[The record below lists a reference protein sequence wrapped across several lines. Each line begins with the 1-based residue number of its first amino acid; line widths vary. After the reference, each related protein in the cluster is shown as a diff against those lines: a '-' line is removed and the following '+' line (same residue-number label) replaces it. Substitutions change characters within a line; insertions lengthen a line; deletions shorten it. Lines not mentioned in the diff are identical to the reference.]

1 MHIVQV
7 STADRA
13 GGAESVAWQLFQ
25 GYRNGGHGSS
35 LLVGCKRS
43 QDPDVVELTHDH
55 FRSAWS
61 QRCTTAAERLG
72 TALGPLRGVH
82 HLQTAVRLLAGQPRR
97 WWKREQGHEDFDFPG
112 TWRIPTTIQT
122 RPDILHC
129 HNLHGGGLDDGGY
142 FDLAALPS
150 LSRMFPLVLTLH
162 DAWLLSG
169 HCAHS
174 FDCERW
180 KAGCGDCPDLTIY
193 PAVKRDATAY
203 NWQQKQRIFAGSRL
217 HVATPSRWLM
227 DKVDASMLKPA
238 CVEQR
243 VIPNGVDLTI
253 FTGADRREA
262 RSRLGL
268 PQETSILLFA
278 ANGVKHNVWKDYRTM
293 RAALARIA
301 AMMQDRPVLFIALGD
316 IGKEEAIGASRI
328 QFVPHQD
335 APASVAHYYQAAD
348 VYVHAAKADTFPSS
362 VIEAAA
368 CGLPVVA
375 TAVGGIPEQVLD
387 GRTGFLVPAGDAE
400 AMARQVVRLLDR
412 EGIRWLMAAEAQQ
425 MARDRFD
432 VQRQVRDYL
441 DWYDSILLRVPSSGA
456 FHHAN

>member
-13 GGAESVAWQLFQ
+13 GGAESIAWQLFQ
-25 GYRNGGHGSS
+25 AYRVEGHGSS
-35 LLVGCKRS
+35 LVVGWKRS
-43 QDPDVVELTHDH
+43 QDPDVSELTHDYL
-55 FRSAWS
+55 RSAWS
-61 QRCTTAAERLG
+61 QRCMAAAERVA
-72 TALGPLRGVH
+72 TALGPLQGVR
-82 HLQTAVRLLAGQPRR
+82 HLQHAIRFVVGQPRR
-97 WWKREQGHEDFDFPG
+97 WWERRQGREDFDFPG
-112 TWRIPTTIQT
+112 TWRIPAAIKT

-129 HNLHGGGLDDGGY
+129 HNLHGGWLRDGGY
-142 FDLAALPS
+142 FDIAALPS

-180 KAGCGDCPDLTIY
+180 RTGCGDCPDLTIY
-193 PAVKRDATAY
+193 PAANRDATGY
-203 NWQQKQRIFAGSRL
+203 NWQRKQGIFARSRL
-217 HVATPSRWLM
+217 YVATPSRWLM

-238 CVEQR
+238 CVDQR

-268 PQETSILLFA
+268 PQEAHILLFA
-278 ANGVKHNVWKDYRTM
+278 ANGVKQNMWKDYQTM

-301 AMMQDRPVLFIALGD
+301 EMMKERPVLFIALGD
-316 IGKEEAIGASRI
+316 IGKEESIGTARI

-335 APASVAHYYQAAD
+335 APSFVARYYQAAD

-362 VIEAAA
+362 VLEAAA
-368 CGLPVVA
+368 CGVPVVA
-375 TAVGGIPEQVLD
+375 TAVGGIPEQVID

-400 AMARQVVRLLDR
+400 GMAQHVVRLLKR
-412 EGIRWLMAAEAQQ
+412 EGIRLLMAGEAQQ
-425 MARDRFD
+425 MVKDRFD
-432 VQRQVRDYL
+432 IHQQVRAYL
-441 DWYDSILLRVPSSGA
+441 DWYDSILVRVPSGVGL
-456 FHHAN
+456 HHAN